1 MLTLV
6 KDQTAT
12 AEIEVKRSKFL
23 SLLTRVDDE
32 PSAREVINEVR
43 RTYPDAR
50 HHCSAFVLFN
60 EDGPNR
66 MHSSD
71 DGEPSG
77 TAGPPMLDTLV
88 SAGLSD
94 VVAVVT
100 RYFGGTLLGTGG
112 LVRAYSEATSAAI
125 ENAQIVEVKNLDL
138 VQVTVPLDIA
148 GRLDAEIRN
157 AGFSVQ
163 EADWGYELRLSVA
176 LGEDDQEAL
185 RDLVASATRA
195 TPQIESMGS
204 VRHEV
209 RHRSRT

>member
-32 PSAREVINEVR
+32 PSAREVINQVR

-100 RYFGGTLLGTGG
+100 RYFGELFW
-112 LVRAYSEATSAAI
+112 VQAAWSAH
-125 ENAQIVEVKNLDL
+125 
-138 VQVTVPLDIA
+138 
-148 GRLDAEIRN
+148 IRKQHPRP
-157 AGFSVQ
+157 SK
-163 EADWGYELRLSVA
+163 
-176 LGEDDQEAL
+176 
-185 RDLVASATRA
+185 
-195 TPQIESMGS
+195 TP
-204 VRHEV
+204 R
-209 RHRSRT
+209 